1 MKEFDHDVETKLG
14 AFGANMQDKLVALA
28 YEAREHSYCI
38 YSNYAVGACLL
49 TKSGKL
55 YQGCNLE
62 NAAFTP
68 TVCAERVT
76 FFKALYDG
84 EREFAAIAVVSTG
97 EVPGFP
103 CGVCRQVMAEFCGE
117 DFIVISGD
125 REHNVIVT
133 TLGELLPYSFGPK
146 DLLK

>member
-84 EREFAAIAVVSTG
+84 EREFAAIAVVRLPLRR
-97 EVPGFP
+97 VPSGHG
-103 CGVCRQVMAEFCGE
+103 GVLRRGLHSHFGRQGA
-117 DFIVISGD
+117 
-125 REHNVIVT
+125 
-133 TLGELLPYSFGPK
+133 
-146 DLLK
+146 